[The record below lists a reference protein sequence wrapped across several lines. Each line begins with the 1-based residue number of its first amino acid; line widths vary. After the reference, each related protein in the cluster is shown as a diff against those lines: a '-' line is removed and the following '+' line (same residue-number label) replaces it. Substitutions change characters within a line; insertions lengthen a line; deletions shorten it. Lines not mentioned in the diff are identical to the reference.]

1 MRKQPV
7 FIIIMVITAAFFAA
21 SLLYAATKA
30 EVMQAIADEKAQV
43 QAAMSH
49 TVTTELACDT
59 QYWAH
64 NMISARYD
72 NGVWY
77 YTCRTPWEG
86 GGVQATNVYWYGQS
100 PDIYN

>member
-1 MRKQPV
+1 MKKQPV
-7 FIIIMVITAAFFAA
+7 FIIICVIVTAFFFA

-43 QAAMSH
+43 AAS
-49 TVTTELACDT
+49 VRTTELACDT

-64 NMISARYD
+64 NQINARYA

-77 YTCRTPWEG
+77 YTCRIPSAG
-86 GGVQATNVYWYGQS
+86 SGVQATNVYWYGQA
-100 PDIYN
+100 PDVYN